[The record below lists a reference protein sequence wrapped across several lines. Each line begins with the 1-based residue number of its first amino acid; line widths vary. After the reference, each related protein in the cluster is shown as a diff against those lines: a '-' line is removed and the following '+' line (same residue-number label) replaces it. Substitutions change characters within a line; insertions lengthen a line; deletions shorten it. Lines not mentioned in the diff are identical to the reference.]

1 MGCKNLQILFI
12 CLVLGVAQITVGHA
26 DEEIIQA
33 GVGADFTFF
42 GFSVAVSGD
51 TFIGGH
57 TSYSGNTGGAHIFRQ
72 RASGGAWV
80 LEAAIPSPDPALKD
94 LFGWSVALDGE
105 TAVVGANQDG
115 GKGKDQG
122 AGIGEGPGFVH
133 VYKRRGTDW
142 PKQTTLKA
150 DDGAP
155 NDRFGTS
162 VAISGDTVI
171 VGSPKSDLEAEG
183 EDAGAVYVFVRK
195 GDIWKQQTK
204 LTSSDGAEKDQFG
217 NALSLEGDVAI
228 ISAFSDD
235 DAGSKSGAAYIFV
248 RNGETWTEEA
258 KLTASDAD
266 GGDQFGISV
275 DISLGLT
282 ASAIIGAH
290 FDDDAGSKSGSA
302 YIFKR
307 NPDGTWGEQI
317 KLTASDADKGDRFGY
332 AVAIDVNR
340 VVVGAPWAD
349 QPKQDFSG
357 AIYSFLR
364 VGSDWVEQKKE
375 EAKNVTRNEVDVL
388 TKGDNFGSAIDISNK
403 GSVVIVGS
411 PWDNGQN
418 GGAQDEGSVYIY
430 DTSQGDLGIAL
441 AVEASS
447 SLVTTTLGQIKRSAL
462 LQNFPNPFNPETWM
476 PYVLADDAP
485 VTIGI
490 YDVQGQLVR
499 QLTLGGQ
506 PSGSYI
512 NRENAAYWDGKDQFG
527 EPVSSGVY
535 FYTLHAGTFQ
545 ATRRMVILK

>member
-1 MGCKNLQILFI
+1 MQPKTLQILFI
-12 CLVLGVAQITVGHA
+12 FLVFGLGQVIGVYAE
-26 DEEIIQA
+26 EEIVNRPA
-33 GVGADFTFF
+33 PGPTNF
-42 GFSVAVSGD
+42 GHSVAIDED
-51 TFIGGH
+51 TFIAGH
-57 TSYSGNTGGAHIFRQ
+57 TSYQLNNGGVHIFR
-72 RASGGAWV
+72 RKSAGGGWAV
-80 LEAAIPSPDPALKD
+80 EAIITTPDIAIKD
-94 LFGWSVALDGE
+94 LFGWSVGIE
-105 TAVVGANQDG
+105 GNTAIVGAAQDG
-115 GKGKDQG
+115 GQGKNQG
-122 AGIGEGPGFVH
+122 AGIGDGPGFVH
-133 VYKRRGTDW
+133 VYVNKGKDW
-142 PKQTTLKA
+142 PKQATLKA
-150 DDGAP
+150 DDGAA

-162 VAISGDTVI
+162 ISISGDTVI
-171 VGSPKSDLEAEG
+171 VGSPKSDLEAGG
-183 EDAGAVYVFVRK
+183 EDAGAVYVFVRD
-195 GDIWKQQTK
+195 GVRWKQTK
-204 LTSSDGAEKDQFG
+204 LTASDAADGDQFG
-217 NALSLEGDVAI
+217 HFVSLEGDMAI
-228 ISAFSDD
+228 VGAFSDD

-248 RNGETWTEEA
+248 RNGETWTQEA

-266 GGDQFGISV
+266 KGDQFGISV
-275 DISLGLT
+275 DISGGVSST
-282 ASAIIGAH
+282 AIVGAQ

-302 YIFKR
+302 YIFRR
-307 NPDGTWGEQI
+307 NADGTWTEQA
-317 KLTASDADKGDRFGY
+317 KLVASDADAGDRFGY

-340 VVVGAPWAD
+340 AVVGAPWAD